1 MDLSSTYTF
10 DAPPEAVFTA
20 LVDPE
25 IVAAC
30 LPGCEGLEPI
40 GDDRYRVKLLLTVAA
55 VGGSY
60 SGTVAIVDKQP
71 PRSYRLVI
79 EGSGAPGFVRG
90 EASID
95 LTADG
100 TTTIVSVHG
109 KGQVGG
115 VVARVGQRLLGSV
128 SKMMLDRFFS
138 SVQQRVVSG

>member
-1 MDLSSTYTF
+1 MDLSATYIF
-10 DAPPEAVFTA
+10 NAPPDVVFAA
-20 LVDPE
+20 LVNPE

-30 LPGCEGLEPI
+30 LPGCERLEPI

-71 PRSYRLVI
+71 PRSYRLVV

-95 LTADG
+95 LAAEG
-100 TTTIVSVHG
+100 STTIVSVNG

-138 SVQQRVVSG
+138 SVQQRVISA